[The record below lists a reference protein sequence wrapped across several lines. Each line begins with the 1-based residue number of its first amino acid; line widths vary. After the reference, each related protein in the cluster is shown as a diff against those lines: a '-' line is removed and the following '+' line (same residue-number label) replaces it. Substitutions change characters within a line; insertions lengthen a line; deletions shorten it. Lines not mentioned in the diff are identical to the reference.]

1 MNYAMDNTQTLS
13 PQPSIDEA
21 LEFLGMS
28 KMDKAMGITA
38 LLKISNDDRLPLFFN
53 EKLVLVPTSVKY
65 GDQYDDEGEF
75 LESLLIDPDKTR
87 EFWSGHILANFQ
99 LHMASDNSFTLVVSR
114 IIHDGIPY
122 HVSLPNG
129 TISEGVS
136 IGYEKFYFERAEL
149 ITYKTEYHSHFSE
162 HSKGKS
168 KTSSRESI
176 LDKRI
181 TAFKYWLVG
190 NSGKS
195 IYKREDLQACYN
207 SLNAPSRSEIWRR
220 LGLMDNELFAAGK
233 DDFIKTMGSVI
244 LIKTGT
250 SIGRNL

>member
-28 KMDKAMGITA
+28 NIDKAMGITA
-38 LLKISNDDRLPLFFN
+38 LLKISNDDRLPLFFD

-65 GDQYDDEGEF
+65 GDQYDDDGQF
-75 LESLLIDPDKTR
+75 LESFLIAPNDTR
-87 EFWSGHILANFQ
+87 ELWSGHILANFQ
-99 LHMASDNSFTLVVSR
+99 LHMASNNSFTFVVSS
-114 IIHDGIPY
+114 IIHDDDSYYIY
-122 HVSLPNG
+122 QDDG
-129 TISEGVS
+129 TPSEGVS
-136 IGYEKFYFERAEL
+136 IEYEKFYFERAEL
-149 ITYKTEYHSHFSE
+149 IKYKTEYHSHFSE

-207 SLNAPSRSEIWRR
+207 SLSAPSRSEIWRR

-244 LIKTGT
+244 FIKTGT
-250 SIGRNL
+250 SKGRNL

>member
-1 MNYAMDNTQTLS
+1 MDYAMDNTQTLS

-38 LLKISNDDRLPLFFN
+38 LLKISNDDGLPLFFD

-87 EFWSGHILANFQ
+87 EFLSGHILANFQ
-99 LHMASDNSFTLVVSR
+99 LHMTSNNSFDLIVNK
-114 IIHDGIPY
+114 IIRDDDSYYIYQDDGTP
-122 HVSLPNG
+122 
-129 TISEGVS
+129 SEGVS
-136 IGYEKFYFERAEL
+136 IEYEKFYFERAEL
-149 ITYKTEYHSHFSE
+149 ITYKTEYHSRFNE
-162 HSKGKS
+162 RDIVKAGTSKP
-168 KTSSRESI
+168 ESVQA
-176 LDKRI
+176 KRI

-190 NSGKS
+190 NSEKS
-195 IYKREDLQACYN
+195 IHKREDLQACYN
-207 SLNAPSRSEIWRR
+207 SLNAPSRSEIWRQ

-233 DDFIKTMGSVI
+233 DDFIKLMGSVI

-250 SIGRNL
+250 SKGRNL